1 MNLRPGITGNLHFPK
16 PVGRVPYDVT
26 ATPRIVDVDVAQG
39 GWGEMGES
47 THWQ

>member
-16 PVGRVPYDVT
+16 AVGRVPYDGT

-47 THWQ
+47 THQ